1 MGAPNAESVR
11 INCKISRTEYRIRGL
26 RPDGRPRFPYSF
38 TTGAYVVVDDSDNPV
53 AIHSDMKILMHQQVV
68 ARPLANDLKVVHESV
83 LKRDSLEVGPPA

>member
-53 AIHSDMKILMHQQVV
+53 AIHSDMKILGRWTGFAV
-68 ARPLANDLKVVHESV
+68 DSHESY
-83 LKRDSLEVGPPA
+83 LPS